1 MEFSLSDIPIIEYR
15 YINPI
20 IRVKRIGV
28 LKKKFQREILIFWLK
43 IRKIM
48 VVSQKVCKDRV
59 I

>member
-20 IRVKRIGV
+20 IRVERIGV

-43 IRKIM
+43 IRKII
-48 VVSQKVCKDRV
+48 KR